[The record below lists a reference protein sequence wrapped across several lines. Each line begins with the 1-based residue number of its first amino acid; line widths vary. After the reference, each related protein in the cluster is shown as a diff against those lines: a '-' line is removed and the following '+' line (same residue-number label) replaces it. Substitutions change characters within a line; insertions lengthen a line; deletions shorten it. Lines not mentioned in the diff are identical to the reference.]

1 MEYLYHFTN
10 ASLTLRL
17 IEYLNQNSRLPLGY
31 VTVIHRFDAWVV
43 KVRIHLSP
51 DSPPE
56 RNFRAF
62 LDELGTAYTPPL
74 QVKLAIQSLELGENI
89 LKVMHRYQVVVVSHG
104 KPDLEEVEAF
114 RQRFIRGLGYCP
126 HHLV

>member
-1 MEYLYHFTN
+1 MEYLYHFAN
-10 ASLTLRL
+10 ASLTSRL
-17 IEYLNQNSRLPLGY
+17 IEYLNQNSQLPLGR

-43 KVRIHLSP
+43 KVRINFPPNSSP
-51 DSPPE
+51 EKD
-56 RNFRAF
+56 FRAF
-62 LDELGTAYTPPL
+62 LNELGIPYTPPL
-74 QVKLAIQSLELGENI
+74 QVKLAIQSLESGENL

-104 KPDLEEVEAF
+104 QPDLEEVEAF